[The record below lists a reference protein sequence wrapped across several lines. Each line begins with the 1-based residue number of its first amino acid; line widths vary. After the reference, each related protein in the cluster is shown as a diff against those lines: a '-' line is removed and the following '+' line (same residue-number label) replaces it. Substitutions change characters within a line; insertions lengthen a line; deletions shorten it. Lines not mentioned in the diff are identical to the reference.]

1 MMNYE
6 FASTRV
12 FSMAHAEDADF
23 RRGRLLRS
31 RLRPCRVFP
40 AEGTYKR

>member
-1 MMNYE
+1 MNYE
-6 FASTRV
+6 FAGTRG

-31 RLRPCRVFP
+31 RLQPCRAFP
-40 AEGTYKR
+40 TEGTYKR